1 MKNEFEA
8 VLKTTTPGK
17 VIVVAVYYDKGGAN
31 YFSGT
36 TEARGY
42 YLSVCPEERADG
54 MRMYAAFSGVKKCVL
69 PVSRKGSASAAL
81 AVRMVLSD
89 VKTADMIQELATRS
103 RLEIAD
109 PDWRARV
116 GPVA

>member
-8 VLKTTTPGK
+8 VLNTTTPGK

-54 MRMYAAFSGVKKCVL
+54 IRMYAAFSGVKKCVL
-69 PVSRKGSASAAL
+69 PVSRKGAASAAL
-81 AVRMVLSD
+81 AVRMALND
-89 VKTADMIQELATRS
+89 VKTVDMIRDLAARSGLEFAEL
-103 RLEIAD
+103 
-109 PDWRARV
+109 DWQKGA
-116 GPVA
+116 GIGA